1 MIDPEQLLPDRY
13 HLRRL
18 DLKLVSR
25 SYWVQGAAQVVY
37 TNVPVPT
44 DPKITQREILRN
56 LDGNTQTFY
65 VDISTDD
72 ISSTTLT
79 SSRLDDSLS
88 AQTAVPLA
96 YESEMPEAS
105 RFDLPPSHKCVLE
118 YHLGRVF
125 AAVDRPYDLGN
136 AIVSAGSN
144 IVQGIGTNWV
154 STFAGRAFYCDGAQQ
169 IHYVARVV
177 NGQFLVLDQ
186 PYKGSSNKFA
196 GYSIRPSDTESR
208 LVYYSEPDLPEAWPS
223 WNAFAVPD
231 HGDEIIGLMVFKSY
245 LYIIERRHISQFT
258 FKAVPGRD
266 GFIFLKSHRGC
277 ISNRC
282 YSIVEDA
289 VYMLDESGVHRF
301 DGDNST
307 HISAKVNNIFNDPTY
322 PYQLDWES
330 SSISSW
336 HSYKIQ

>member
-1 MIDPEQLLPDRY
+1 M
-13 HLRRL
+13 
-18 DLKLVSR
+18 
-25 SYWVQGAAQVVY
+25 
-37 TNVPVPT
+37 
-44 DPKITQREILRN
+44 
-56 LDGNTQTFY
+56 
-65 VDISTDD
+65 
-72 ISSTTLT
+72 
-79 SSRLDDSLS
+79 
-88 AQTAVPLA
+88 
-96 YESEMPEAS
+96 
-105 RFDLPPSHKCVLE
+105 E

-136 AIVSAGSN
+136 VIVSAGSS
-144 IVQGIGTNWV
+144 IVQGIGTNWI
-154 STFAGRAFYCDGAQQ
+154 STFEGRAFYCDGAQKV
-169 IHYVARVV
+169 HHVSRVV
-177 NGQFLVLDQ
+177 NGQFLVLDT
-186 PYKGSSNKFA
+186 PYAGSSNKFA

-231 HGDEIIGLMVFKSY
+231 HGDEITGLMVFKSY

-258 FKAVPGRD
+258 FKGVPGRD

-307 HISAKVNNIFNDPTY
+307 HISAKSQQYLQRSDLSLYIGLGV
-322 PYQLDWES
+322 
-330 SSISSW
+330 
-336 HSYKIQ
+336 IQCFTLAFGTRPGRRKRQMVCRLRWKAKVDSCALL